1 VQSDGQW
8 LTTKDGFEEEDHE
21 CQTTDDKV
29 MSLVAQESRKS
40 DIRVQYMDDFNTF
53 NNRDADAPKFVTF
66 KDVREDTME
75 FVEGNETGRFGNT
88 NALNRTPEQANTVAA
103 TPGFNSFALG
113 DSISYVCGI
122 CKIEFYLNNPED

>member
-1 VQSDGQW
+1 MEQRESVQSDGQW

-88 NALNRTPEQANTVAA
+88 NAASNPRIIITTI
-103 TPGFNSFALG
+103 NSIKENAFFKFAPLFFCYY
-113 DSISYVCGI
+113 I
-122 CKIEFYLNNPED
+122 